1 MNLQVNNSMSVIET
15 DFEQILNASTVRIF
29 RSTIARVA
37 GGNYTFNESQ
47 NGAGLILEGT
57 IASDQSSKLPYLRLI
72 LNTIGDMSVARFEAI
87 GNISHY
93 IIDELMLKAF
103 EDYKVMEIELTE
115 LDTGRIKIQLN
126 RKKLPSKRLYAVFK
140 KQFFS
145 YYANEPAHLL
155 VLFDQEQDP
164 TTTIAVAANPR
175 AIRPKVSGFMP
186 RPELHKEPK
195 SAVIKPLANVS
206 SVSRELTRSKTS
218 FQDSQT
224 LMKTPVTSDSSSST
238 TDNKSVNANRV
249 QELSQKVPHEG
260 SIPSTDARSNLLL
273 KSSLSSSIPNSQ
285 TPSKSSSLDN
295 SSKSLLKEQSA
306 NSVPTGSEAGK
317 LDTSIL
323 VKNQQHSDILVT
335 SLPNQKGSDLESLNT
350 SLSSYTS
357 EVSYPSDYTSMP
369 DTKISR
375 EYSKESGPIS
385 MEETTSQ
392 IISPDE
398 VSSRP
403 KPTLTKEK
411 EQEISV
417 VSGSL
422 SPIEERVLRV
432 IESKPKQKVQSKGLK
447 KDLLVLD
454 QLIIKQTL
462 RSLVRKGYLYVDA
475 AWYIRKDPN
484 EIIELASSKSL
495 DERVKNLSPKEKKVF
510 DILYNREGRKAQAR
524 MLMKGTKMSKENLK
538 KILRDLVA
546 KDVLY
551 VQAAWYI
558 IKG

>member
-1 MNLQVNNSMSVIET
+1 MV
-15 DFEQILNASTVRIF
+15 
-29 RSTIARVA
+29 
-37 GGNYTFNESQ
+37 
-47 NGAGLILEGT
+47 
-57 IASDQSSKLPYLRLI
+57 
-72 LNTIGDMSVARFEAI
+72 
-87 GNISHY
+87 
-93 IIDELMLKAF
+93 
-103 EDYKVMEIELTE
+103 
-115 LDTGRIKIQLN
+115 
-126 RKKLPSKRLYAVFK
+126 
-140 KQFFS
+140 
-145 YYANEPAHLL
+145 
-155 VLFDQEQDP
+155 
-164 TTTIAVAANPR
+164 
-175 AIRPKVSGFMP
+175 
-186 RPELHKEPK
+186 
-195 SAVIKPLANVS
+195 
-206 SVSRELTRSKTS
+206 
-218 FQDSQT
+218 
-224 LMKTPVTSDSSSST
+224 
-238 TDNKSVNANRV
+238 
-249 QELSQKVPHEG
+249 
-260 SIPSTDARSNLLL
+260 
-273 KSSLSSSIPNSQ
+273 
-285 TPSKSSSLDN
+285 
-295 SSKSLLKEQSA
+295 
-306 NSVPTGSEAGK
+306 
-317 LDTSIL
+317 TSIL